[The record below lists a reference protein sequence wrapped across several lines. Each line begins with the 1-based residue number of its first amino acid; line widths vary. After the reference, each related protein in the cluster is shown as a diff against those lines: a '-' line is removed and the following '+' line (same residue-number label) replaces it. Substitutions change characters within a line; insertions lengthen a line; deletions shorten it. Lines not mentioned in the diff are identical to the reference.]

1 MAPAGAEFPRGGAGR
16 MGRPLGARLVGSGDR
31 GGCGARGPAVAP
43 DGGCGRPRRDRA
55 GLRRQRRRPGPGWRG
70 ERGAAG
76 APPAGRVRGRLRGA
90 GAGAR
95 AGARGGY
102 DDPAAGP
109 RILSP
114 PPPPHGSPS
123 SRLRTRHTGG
133 ESARAGEVPGR
144 GRPPIGSPRGTGR
157 AARGLS
163 GRPACGDRLSPG
175 RRGAGEGER
184 PPTRDRDPAARPLW
198 AAEGVASPRKAGRL
212 RARFRATPP
221 ASCHFFPGRVVVLK

>member
-16 MGRPLGARLVGSGDR
+16 MGRPLGARLIGSGDSG

-43 DGGCGRPRRDRA
+43 DGCGRPRRHRA

-70 ERGAAG
+70 ERGAVG

-133 ESARAGEVPGR
+133 ESARAGGVLGR
-144 GRPPIGSPRGTGR
+144 ERPPIGSPRGTGR
-157 AARGLS
+157 GGGGTPLS
-163 GRPACGDRLSPG
+163 GGG
-175 RRGAGEGER
+175 
-184 PPTRDRDPAARPLW
+184 PPTRDRDRGPAARALS
-198 AAEGVASPRKAGRL
+198 AAEGIASPRKAGRL
-212 RARFRATPP
+212 RAGFRATPP
-221 ASCHFFPGRVVVLK
+221 ASCHFFPGRVVVLR